1 MMTQALSHLFAVAE
15 NYPQLR
21 ASENFMDL
29 QNELTDTEEKIA
41 FARQFYNRNVMDFNT
56 KILVFPSVLMARMM
70 NLQAFDFFGTEEEA
84 RQDVKVSFTASPPA
98 GAPGS

>member
-29 QNELTDTEEKIA
+29 QN
-41 FARQFYNRNVMDFNT
+41 
-56 KILVFPSVLMARMM
+56 
-70 NLQAFDFFGTEEEA
+70 
-84 RQDVKVSFTASPPA
+84 
-98 GAPGS
+98 